1 MYIVAADLLDHP
13 IINQARG
20 QHEFPSKRTTGRYKD
35 LLASLGHYHH
45 CRRTGNSRA
54 IVLRDHNL
62 VFLVLYRVVFPKC
75 SAAQINAFLFR
86 VNFGDPFFRFYSN
99 GQITEAESR
108 IGMTRKCGST
118 TAFQAFL
125 PINKLKRWMYWH
137 LPYPYGIAD
146 VKRED
151 FIDLD
156 ECGVFVETADKHIG
170 KAYTG
175 NRVRQAGNYQKSEK
189 WNLLLGIAGS
199 EAAERWAEMWLEGG
213 TTNIKMIEFIQKVL
227 VDIGAGTPLRRRCFI
242 MDNLNSHHNAQMAA
256 LIIASAEAFI
266 ENIRFRRLRH
276 HPVDRGQALMMK
288 VEGPGLLTAA
298 AR

>member
-1 MYIVAADLLDHP
+1 
-13 IINQARG
+13 
-20 QHEFPSKRTTGRYKD
+20 
-35 LLASLGHYHH
+35 
-45 CRRTGNSRA
+45 
-54 IVLRDHNL
+54 
-62 VFLVLYRVVFPKC
+62 
-75 SAAQINAFLFR
+75 
-86 VNFGDPFFRFYSN
+86 
-99 GQITEAESR
+99 
-108 IGMTRKCGST
+108 
-118 TAFQAFL
+118 
-125 PINKLKRWMYWH
+125 MYWH

-151 FIDLD
+151 FIGLD
-156 ECGVFVETADKHIG
+156 GCGVFVETADKHIG

-256 LIIASAEAFI
+256 LIIAAGH
-266 ENIRFRRLRH
+266 RLAYRAPYY
-276 HPVDRGQALMMK
+276 PVDGPIEFVFNTVQGHLMINMHK
-288 VEGPGLLTAA
+288 VKNNGVTLCNETRAA
-298 AR
+298 IASIPTFIPYFEHCGYVRV